1 MVGGKIKCVVPLYKY
16 VRLSTCLYFG
26 KTLCDLVKKKK
37 IAIDEEWKFPR
48 VSIPLKFR
56 RKSLVIALIWFKP
69 ATFFSRPNAF
79 DDNNSAIVTK
89 TNKWRAPTQLPTLV
103 GFFQASGK
111 RTEMLKERRDVR
123 GIALNGTRE
132 DSVHNWRKKIHKIK

>member
-1 MVGGKIKCVVPLYKY
+1 MEISKGVDTLEISAKITGYRPN
-16 VRLSTCLYFG
+16 
-26 KTLCDLVKKKK
+26 LVQT
-37 IAIDEEWKFPR
+37 R
-48 VSIPLKFR
+48 N
-56 RKSLVIALIWFKP
+56 
-69 ATFFSRPNAF
+69 FFSRPNAF
-79 DDNNSAIVTK
+79 DVNNSAIVTK

-123 GIALNGTRE
+123 GMALNGTRE